1 MLYRRYI
8 NIMRLWNLNLKNVNK
23 ILKKRELMNNK
34 DILNLLILLEKGFC
48 FIILLFYNLLKRI
61 F

>member
-8 NIMRLWNLNLKNVNK
+8 NIMRLWNLNLKNVK
-23 ILKKRELMNNK
+23 KKRELMNNK

-48 FIILLFYNLLKRI
+48 FMILLFYNLLKRI